1 MKTRYL
7 IPFLILPFISCKKDN
22 TPSVQPL
29 DVQLNLK
36 YASDDLNT
44 KLDLSK
50 AVVKI
55 TNLATKTSSAYSP
68 SQGVVNLASI
78 TPGEYDIDA
87 SITIPKDQ
95 YNSLTGQ
102 ASLED
107 VTFNASL
114 KKISLTNSTSL
125 DLQLVAGLLG
135 DFIIKQIYYAG
146 SDNKE
151 GAVFRDQFFEVYNN
165 TDRVLYADSLYFGR
179 LWGRQSMTS
188 GSDYY
193 QPNGQLDWSK
203 SLGMV
208 NADRA
213 NAEYVYLRDLF
224 MIPGNGRTYPVEP
237 GKSIVIAQNALNHK
251 APFVGNNGKEV
262 SIKNPDLTVD
272 LSIANFEVYYG
283 DIPGKTPF
291 ATDIDNPAVPNVEI
305 LDYTG
310 NDWILDN
317 LGRDGYVI
325 FKKSDRSSVENLKS
339 YNEPSVSVPTS
350 TAKKYRQLP
359 VDWIM
364 DAVEVQPNTKDA
376 RIPKKLTA
384 SLDAGFTFAPLGGY
398 SSQSVIRRTEKT
410 TNGVRKLR
418 DTNNSTADFMV
429 IKANPFGFG
438 D

>member
-7 IPFLILPFISCKKDN
+7 IPFLFLPFISCKKDN
-22 TPSVQPL
+22 TPGVQPL
-29 DVQLNLK
+29 DIKLNLK
-36 YASDDLNT
+36 YASENFNT

-50 AVVKI
+50 VIVKI
-55 TNLATKTSSAYSP
+55 TNLATKTSATYSS
-68 SQGVVNLASI
+68 SQGVVNLTSI
-78 TPGEYDIDA
+78 IPGEYDIDA
-87 SITIPKDQ
+87 SITIPKAQ
-95 YNSLTGQ
+95 YNSLTGE
-102 ASLED
+102 SSIED

-114 KKISLTNSTSL
+114 KKISLTNSTTL
-125 DLQLVAGLLG
+125 DMELVAGLLG
-135 DFIIKQIYYAG
+135 DFVIKQIYYAG

-165 TDRVLYADSLYFGR
+165 TERVLYADSLYFGR
-179 LWGRQSMTS
+179 LWGRQSPTS
-188 GSDYY
+188 QSDYY
-193 QPNGQLDWSK
+193 QSNGQLDWSK
-203 SLGMV
+203 SSGMGGYESE
-208 NADRA
+208 NTD
-213 NAEYVYLRDLF
+213 YVYLRDLF
-224 MIPGNGRTYPVEP
+224 MIPGNGKTYPVEP

-262 SIKNPDLTVD
+262 AIKNPDLTVD
-272 LSIANFEVYYG
+272 LSKANFEVYFG

-317 LGRDGYVI
+317 LGRDAYVI
-325 FKKSDRSSVENLKS
+325 FKHANRSDVENLKS
-339 YNEPSVSVPTS
+339 YAEPSISVPTS

-359 VDWIM
+359 VGWIM
-364 DAVEVQPNTKDA
+364 DAIEVQPNTKDA

-384 SLDAGFTFAPLGGY
+384 SQDAGFTFAPLGGY
-398 SSQSVIRRTEKT
+398 SSQSVIRKTEKT
-410 TNGVRKLR
+410 NNGVRKLK
-418 DTNNSTADFMV
+418 DTNNSTEDFIA

>member
-7 IPFLILPFISCKKDN
+7 IPFLFLPFIACKKDN
-22 TPSVQPL
+22 TPGVQPL
-29 DVQLNLK
+29 DIKLNLK
-36 YASDDLNT
+36 YASDDFNT
-44 KLDLSK
+44 KLDLSTV
-50 AVVKI
+50 VVKI
-55 TNLATKTSSAYSP
+55 TNLATKTSSTYSP
-68 SQGVVNLASI
+68 LQGVVNLTSI
-78 TPGEYDIDA
+78 IPGEYDIDA
-87 SITIPKDQ
+87 SITIPKAQ
-95 YNSLTGQ
+95 YNGLTGE
-102 ASLED
+102 SSMED

-114 KKISLTNSTSL
+114 KKISLTSSTSL
-125 DLQLVAGLLG
+125 DLELVAGILG

-179 LWGRQSMTS
+179 LWGRQSPTS
-188 GSDYY
+188 QSDYY
-193 QPNGQLDWSK
+193 QSNGQLDWSK
-203 SLGMV
+203 SSGMV
-208 NADRA
+208 GVESA
-213 NAEYVYLRDLF
+213 NTDYVYLRDLF
-224 MIPGNGRTYPVEP
+224 MIPGNGKTYPVEP

-262 SIKNPDLTVD
+262 AIKNPDLTID
-272 LSIANFEVYYG
+272 LSNANFEVYFG

-291 ATDIDNPAVPNVEI
+291 ATDIDNPSVPNVEI

-325 FKKSDRSSVENLKS
+325 FKNSDRLAVENLKS
-339 YNEPSVSVPTS
+339 YTEPSISVPTS

-359 VDWIM
+359 VNWIM

-384 SLDAGFTFAPLGGY
+384 SQDAGFTFATLGGY
-398 SSQSVIRRTEKT
+398 SSQSVIRKTEKV
-410 TNGVRKLR
+410 TNGVRKLK

>member
-44 KLDLSK
+44 TLDLSK

-55 TNLATKTSSAYSP
+55 TNLATKTSSVYSP
-68 SQGVVNLASI
+68 SQGVVNLVSI

-125 DLQLVAGLLG
+125 DLELVAGLLG

-193 QPNGQLDWSK
+193 QPNDQLDWSK

>member
-22 TPSVQPL
+22 TPSVQSL

-310 NDWILDN
+310 NDWVLDN

>member
-7 IPFLILPFISCKKDN
+7 IPFLFLPFISCKKDN
-22 TPSVQPL
+22 TSGVQPL
-29 DVQLNLK
+29 DIKLNLK
-36 YASDDLNT
+36 YASENFNT

-50 AVVKI
+50 VIVKI
-55 TNLATKTSSAYSP
+55 TNLATKTSATYSS
-68 SQGVVNLASI
+68 SQGVVNLTSI
-78 TPGEYDIDA
+78 IPGEYDIDA
-87 SITIPKDQ
+87 YITIPKAQ
-95 YNSLTGQ
+95 YNSLTGE
-102 ASLED
+102 SSIED

-114 KKISLTNSTSL
+114 KKISLTSSTTL
-125 DLQLVAGLLG
+125 DMELVAGLLG
-135 DFIIKQIYYAG
+135 DFVIKQIYYAG

-165 TDRVLYADSLYFGR
+165 TERVLYADSLYFGR
-179 LWGRQSMTS
+179 LWGRQSPTS
-188 GSDYY
+188 QSDYY
-193 QPNGQLDWSK
+193 QSNGQLDWSK
-203 SLGMV
+203 SSGMGGYESE
-208 NADRA
+208 NTD
-213 NAEYVYLRDLF
+213 YVYLRDLF
-224 MIPGNGRTYPVEP
+224 MIPGNGKTYPVEP

-262 SIKNPDLTVD
+262 AIKNPDLTVD
-272 LSIANFEVYYG
+272 LSKANFEVYFG

-317 LGRDGYVI
+317 LGRDAYVI
-325 FKKSDRSSVENLKS
+325 FKYANRSDVENLKS
-339 YNEPSVSVPTS
+339 YAEPSISVPTS

-359 VDWIM
+359 VGWIM
-364 DAVEVQPNTKDA
+364 DAVEVQSNTKDA

-384 SLDAGFTFAPLGGY
+384 SQDAGFTFAPLGGY
-398 SSQSVIRRTEKT
+398 SSQSVIRKTEKT
-410 TNGVRKLR
+410 NNGVRKLK
-418 DTNNSTADFMV
+418 DTNNSTEDFIA

>member
-7 IPFLILPFISCKKDN
+7 IPFLFLPFISCKKDN
-22 TPSVQPL
+22 TPGVQPL
-29 DVQLNLK
+29 DIKLNLK
-36 YASDDLNT
+36 YASENFNT

-50 AVVKI
+50 VIVKI
-55 TNLATKTSSAYSP
+55 TNLATKTSGTYSS
-68 SQGVVNLASI
+68 SQGVVNLSAI
-78 TPGEYDIDA
+78 IPGEYDIDA
-87 SITIPKDQ
+87 SITIPKAQ
-95 YNSLTGQ
+95 YNSLTGE
-102 ASLED
+102 SSIED

-114 KKISLTNSTSL
+114 KKISLTSSTTL
-125 DLQLVAGLLG
+125 DLELVAGLLG
-135 DFIIKQIYYAG
+135 DFVIKQVYYAG

-165 TDRVLYADSLYFGR
+165 TERVLYADSLYFGR
-179 LWGRQSMTS
+179 LWGRQSPTS
-188 GSDYY
+188 QSDYY
-193 QPNGQLDWSK
+193 QSNGQLDWSK
-203 SLGMV
+203 SSGMGGYEP
-208 NADRA
+208 A
-213 NAEYVYLRDLF
+213 NTDYVYLRDLF
-224 MIPGNGRTYPVEP
+224 MIPGNGKTYPVEP

-262 SIKNPDLTVD
+262 AIKNPDLTVD
-272 LSIANFEVYYG
+272 LSKANFEVYFG

-317 LGRDGYVI
+317 LGRDAYVI
-325 FKKSDRSSVENLKS
+325 FKHGNRSDVENLKS
-339 YNEPSVSVPTS
+339 YTEPSISVPTS

-359 VDWIM
+359 VGWIM

-384 SLDAGFTFAPLGGY
+384 SQDAGITFAPLGGY
-398 SSQSVIRRTEKT
+398 SSQSVIRKTEKT
-410 TNGVRKLR
+410 NNGVRKLK
-418 DTNNSTADFMV
+418 DTNNSTEDFIA